1 MLSAMTTL
9 NPSSFQQRRQLKA
22 LAFLVLTGI
31 AMMICLTQRAGVLR
45 DLQITAAGVIHAAQ
59 IPEDKQPL
67 PAALSPCQLSAHSLF
82 SALPL
87 LFDAIVLLPGLLALL
102 LPVLMARR
110 APFPHGHEPPWPR
123 RRIHLTN
130 CVFRE

>member
-9 NPSSFQQRRQLKA
+9 NSSSFQQRRQLKA
-22 LAFLVLTGI
+22 LAFLALTGI
-31 AMMICLTQRAGVLR
+31 AMMICLTQRAGVLHC
-45 DLQITAAGVIHAAQ
+45 LQMTAAGVIHAAWN
-59 IPEDKQPL
+59 PEDKQPL
-67 PAALSPCQLSAHSLF
+67 PAALSPCQLSAHSLL

-87 LFDAIVLLPGLLALL
+87 LFDTIVLLPGLLALL
-102 LPVLMARR
+102 LSALMVRR
-110 APFPHGHEPPWPR
+110 APFPLDPDPPWPR